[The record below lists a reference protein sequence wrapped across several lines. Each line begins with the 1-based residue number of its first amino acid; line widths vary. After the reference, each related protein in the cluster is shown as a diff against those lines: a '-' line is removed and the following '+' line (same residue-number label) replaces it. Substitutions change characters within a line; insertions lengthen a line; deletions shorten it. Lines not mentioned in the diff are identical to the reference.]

1 MQALG
6 CRGFFVSWFCGLSQ
20 KGVLWDSFQSNPV
33 LAWHGDCPR
42 LEIVASTHGYH
53 WKHCYRFTKFAY
65 RITDTLLKEH
75 FMKSLPFH
83 IKDRKH
89 LANVIAAE
97 RKKGTPDLLIET
109 LRRDGLDYLAQS
121 RSEKARK
128 KQLEHMWNEH
138 IVPLRTERKRVVA
151 SLAYKTHNQN
161 NADPRQMA
169 LKAYRKVL
177 DTLLSRMEREA
188 SGRPFDDR
196 PTVSPIEYAKMKNA
210 PNGGEHWTDFV
221 PTHIK
226 QRVIAMFDEIPYT
239 PKARRKIPFERVIGD
254 ELHDIK
260 KERLIRRTE
269 KELVRCK
276 QDVLLNPRDEAMRER
291 VQRIED
297 ALDKIDQ
304 LETGEFV
311 PTTWQGLL

>member
-1 MQALG
+1 
-6 CRGFFVSWFCGLSQ
+6 
-20 KGVLWDSFQSNPV
+20 
-33 LAWHGDCPR
+33 
-42 LEIVASTHGYH
+42 
-53 WKHCYRFTKFAY
+53 
-65 RITDTLLKEH
+65 
-75 FMKSLPFH
+75 MKRLPFY

-89 LANVIAAE
+89 LANIIAAE
-97 RKKGTPDLLIET
+97 RKKGTPDLLIEN
-109 LRRDGLDYLAQS
+109 LRRDGLDFLAQS
-121 RSEKARK
+121 RSEKARQK
-128 KQLEHMWNEH
+128 KLAQMWNEH
-138 IVPLRTERKRVVA
+138 IMPLRTERKRVVA
-151 SLAYKTHNQN
+151 SLAYKTHNHN

-210 PNGGEHWTDFV
+210 TNGGEHWTDFV

-239 PKARRKIPFERVIGD
+239 PKARRKIPFERVVGA
-254 ELHDIK
+254 ELHDLQ

-269 KELVRCK
+269 KELIRCK
-276 QDVLLNPRDEAMRER
+276 QDVLLNPRDDAMRAR

-297 ALDKIDQ
+297 ALAKIDQ

-311 PTTWQGLL
+311 PTTWQGLMSPIKDPELAKALAKWEL